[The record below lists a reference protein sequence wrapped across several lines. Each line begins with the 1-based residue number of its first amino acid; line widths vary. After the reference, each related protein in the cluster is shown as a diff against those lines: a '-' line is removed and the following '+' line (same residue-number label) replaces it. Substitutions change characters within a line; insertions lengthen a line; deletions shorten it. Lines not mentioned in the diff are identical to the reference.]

1 MTGPFLLSISVFIFS
16 FLHYFFCC
24 GSVQQIKLAMLV
36 FGRTLIYVVE
46 IEIEISTRTLHF
58 RSAEKSVLSDEI
70 GVELGRRLGS
80 PRTSWVGEVDVM

>member
-1 MTGPFLLSISVFIFS
+1 M
-16 FLHYFFCC
+16 
-24 GSVQQIKLAMLV
+24 QQIKLAMLA

-46 IEIEISTRTLHF
+46 IEISTITLHF

-80 PRTSWVGEVDVM
+80 PRTTWVAEVDVM